1 MPYITTAE
9 RIGKQQGL
17 QQGITQGIKAI
28 LEIKFGDEGQELSRR
43 AAKMKNVKTLKALMA
58 KIKMVQNL
66 SEAEKVFD
74 ELENRKEKSRS

>member
-28 LEIKFGDEGQELSRR
+28 LEIKFGDEGHELRSR
-43 AAKMKNVKTLKALMA
+43 AAKMKNVKTLQALMA
-58 KIKMVQNL
+58 KIKLVQNL

-74 ELENRKEKSRS
+74 ELENRQEKSRS